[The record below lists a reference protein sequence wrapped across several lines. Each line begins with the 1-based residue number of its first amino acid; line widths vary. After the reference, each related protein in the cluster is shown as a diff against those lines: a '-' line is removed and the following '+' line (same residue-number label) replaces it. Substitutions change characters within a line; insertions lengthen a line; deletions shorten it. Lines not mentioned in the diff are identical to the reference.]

1 MLEQENVQP
10 HIEIYGGEI
19 LNFIFYNY
27 LPHLSSQVEKMGGVF
42 LVKNF
47 VTIFSLIVVLELLFH
62 LLHVRGWVGHFFWSN
77 FLCSQGFVGDIV
89 FLKVSFIFYKF
100 EH

>member
-1 MLEQENVQP
+1 MLEQDNVQP

-19 LNFIFYNY
+19 LNFISYNY

-47 VTIFSLIVVLELLFH
+47 VTIFS
-62 LLHVRGWVGHFFWSN
+62 
-77 FLCSQGFVGDIV
+77 
-89 FLKVSFIFYKF
+89 
-100 EH
+100 

>member
-1 MLEQENVQP
+1 MQVGVDVGETFMTNVSRIDVELQKMINMIKEQGIVTHSAMLEQDNVQP

-19 LNFIFYNY
+19 LNFISYNY

-47 VTIFSLIVVLELLFH
+47 VTIFS
-62 LLHVRGWVGHFFWSN
+62 
-77 FLCSQGFVGDIV
+77 
-89 FLKVSFIFYKF
+89 
-100 EH
+100 